1 MNEVLARGPYTLL
14 SKLLTYRRD
23 GCWRQEVSLKPGSG
37 LCRGPA
43 WEMRVCL
50 VIQPGNH
57 CVFRINMGQAKI
69 RERLVFISEMCLNE
83 VPHARWL
90 KAGLAVL

>member
-1 MNEVLARGPYTLL
+1 
-14 SKLLTYRRD
+14 
-23 GCWRQEVSLKPGSG
+23 
-37 LCRGPA
+37 
-43 WEMRVCL
+43 
-50 VIQPGNH
+50 
-57 CVFRINMGQAKI
+57 MGQAKI